1 MKPSNKEFIL
11 RTIRVLGQYENV
23 KNQLDCSYSRTLFIN
38 CCVGL
43 LLLSKEIAYK
53 KLPNSKTSMV
63 DWGIDINK
71 NDNKIGKCLPHI
83 SPKQITR
90 HLRNSISHGNFDF
103 AVEDGL
109 SIPINHINF
118 EDYDVNGNL
127 TFQALIP
134 FSEFQ
139 AFVLKLSKEAL
150 MILDN
155 VK

>member
-1 MKPSNKEFIL
+1 
-11 RTIRVLGQYENV
+11 
-23 KNQLDCSYSRTLFIN
+23 
-38 CCVGL
+38 
-43 LLLSKEIAYK
+43 
-53 KLPNSKTSMV
+53 MV

-71 NDNKIGKCLPHI
+71 NDNKIGRCFPHI
-83 SPKQITR
+83 SPKQITC

-155 VK
+155 GK